1 MLPFIKCT
9 CKTTRSEITL
19 VPVMSGGKL
28 SFFFDLKVAQIANSK
43 QGRHAF
49 TSAPDIEGWLPPSF
63 TTYKT
68 R

>member
-9 CKTTRSEITL
+9 CKATRSEITL
-19 VPVMSGGKL
+19 IPVMSGRKQ
-28 SFFFDLKVAQIANSK
+28 SFFFDLKVAQIANSR

-68 R
+68 